1 MCDKVFKARIEPVK
15 KTLEFYAR
23 LLEETIEEYSEDMKM
38 NVRVRIEY
46 VVLKMK
52 KIIRDL
58 ELS

>member
-1 MCDKVFKARIEPVK
+1 MRLEDVK
-15 KTLEFYAR
+15 RMMEHCVRMLEDTL
-23 LLEETIEEYSEDMKM
+23 EEYSEDMKM